1 MTGTYSFKAFMS
13 CDLREVVGHNDV
25 RNLLLRHAPQTIS
38 VQPIRQTD
46 YVASFRLAE
55 EGVCRASLMS
65 KAA

>member
-1 MTGTYSFKAFMS
+1 MTGTYSLKAFIS

-25 RNLLLRHAPQTIS
+25 RNLLLRHAPQAIS

-46 YVASFRLAE
+46 YVASFLLAE
-55 EGVCRASLMS
+55 EEVCRALLIA